1 MCPQVLASTVCSA
14 AALASGLVSSER
26 ARALTPATYA
36 TRVLPIGVALGLT
49 LTFGN
54 AAYLY
59 PLRRWET
66 GRGAAA
72 ERAADNSE
80 GTSRGAAAPAT
91 RTFRGETRRRRRYN
105 SVAFCQILKAFAP
118 VILLLVLFACR
129 LERPSTVLISSIVVI
144 CLGTAIAVRGELDL
158 SVIGVVYMFIS
169 EFCEAIKLVM
179 TQLLLVD
186 RKFGSVEGL
195 AVVGPAAV
203 VALAVV
209 TVVFEDWRRALEK
222 VLERPLLFLAA
233 SLGGVVVNLA
243 TNMMVAATSALTLRI
258 TALLRNIGIVFVST
272 FILRE
277 SSVTG
282 LEGVGFLVALGGF
295 ALYQQARR
303 RPGGSCGDV
312 MRECRLCCLESRG

>member
-91 RTFRGETRRRRRYN
+91 RTFPRRDASSRRRYN

-129 LERPSTVLISSIVVI
+129 LERPS
-144 CLGTAIAVRGELDL
+144 
-158 SVIGVVYMFIS
+158 IG
-169 EFCEAIKLVM
+169 
-179 TQLLLVD
+179 
-186 RKFGSVEGL
+186 
-195 AVVGPAAV
+195 
-203 VALAVV
+203 
-209 TVVFEDWRRALEK
+209 
-222 VLERPLLFLAA
+222 
-233 SLGGVVVNLA
+233 
-243 TNMMVAATSALTLRI
+243 
-258 TALLRNIGIVFVST
+258 
-272 FILRE
+272 
-277 SSVTG
+277 
-282 LEGVGFLVALGGF
+282 
-295 ALYQQARR
+295 
-303 RPGGSCGDV
+303 
-312 MRECRLCCLESRG
+312 